1 MCHGGE
7 SHRLGYSG
15 DGALAVEAVIGE
27 PVSARIP
34 CFGGKYRE
42 ISAFDADNG
51 EWTPHSRADPRR
63 PPRVPYDSKQ
73 GISLT

>member
-51 EWTPHSRADPRR
+51 EWTLTFASR
-63 PPRVPYDSKQ
+63 SKASPAS
-73 GISLT
+73 SL